1 VIIKVLGP
9 GCANCKSLER
19 VTREAITELGLDA
32 TIEKVEDYATIASYG
47 VMSTPAL
54 VVDERVVVSGRVPTA
69 SAVRGLLTAPAREA
83 RRALRGWLGL
93 SVGDRLDDHGLADVQ
108 QGVVAGLG
116 ADAPPVAAAGRTPPA
131 RADRMGEPAVLDV
144 HLVLGETAVRGQ
156 AGGHVLTVAQA
167 PGRHARNPTIG

>member
-1 VIIKVLGP
+1 MIIKVLGP

-69 SAVRGLLTAPAREA
+69 SAVRGLLTAPA
-83 RRALRGWLGL
+83 
-93 SVGDRLDDHGLADVQ
+93 
-108 QGVVAGLG
+108 
-116 ADAPPVAAAGRTPPA
+116 P
-131 RADRMGEPAVLDV
+131 
-144 HLVLGETAVRGQ
+144 
-156 AGGHVLTVAQA
+156 
-167 PGRHARNPTIG
+167 